1 MLAVAAWSLHHTA
14 ASSPFD
20 QQGPVGTMNIQA
32 PGGLYLMALKSAGE
46 GCLGRCFVR
55 TCKVPI
61 FHIPTFIRDLL
72 AGILL

>member
-14 ASSPFD
+14 ASSPVD
-20 QQGPVGTMNIQA
+20 QQGPVDTLNIQV
-32 PGGLYLMALKSAGE
+32 PGGLNLIALESAGE
-46 GCLGRCFVR
+46 GCLSRCFVR
-55 TCKVPI
+55 TCKVLI